1 MQKNT
6 MLLIN
11 PPVVKPC
18 EPPPGLAKLAGAL
31 KNHGIDHQVIDANI
45 EGLSFLLENAAIQPE
60 TPVNTSIKRARSHL
74 RSNIKSLQ
82 GPDVYQKPDTY
93 KQAVLDI
100 NRILDTLSNP
110 FDVKLGLANYQDRH
124 LSPVRSR
131 DLIKAFHNP
140 EKNIFH
146 PYFETRL
153 APMAENRSC
162 KTVGISL
169 NFLSQALCTFAMIGF
184 LKQKDPG
191 LKIILGGGLVT
202 SWVRGLN
209 RHNPFTGIV
218 DEFIAGPG
226 ENRLLSMFGVTD
238 IQDHYQPDYDQF
250 RSYPYLSPGFILPYS
265 SASGCYWNRC
275 SFCPEKAEKNPFL
288 PIAINTVMTDLEFL
302 SAQTKPILLH
312 LTDNAVRPALL
323 KTMAEHPI
331 HTPWYGFVRF
341 TSHLTDLDFC
351 LALKAS
357 GCVMLKLGLES
368 GDQDILDC
376 MNKGIDLT
384 LVSAALAALKKA
396 GIKTYIYLLFGTP
409 SENYTSAQKTLDF
422 IIHHQG
428 QIDYLN
434 LAVFNLPAY
443 GPDAEKLDTGNFYE
457 GDLSLYSAFSHPE
470 GWHRNQVRQ
479 FLDKEFKRNPDV
491 ASILRKNPPVFTSN
505 HAPFF

>member
-1 MQKNT
+1 

-18 EPPPGLAKLAGAL
+18 EPPPGPAKLAGAL
-31 KNHGIDHQVIDANI
+31 KYHGIVHQVIDANI
-45 EGLSFLLENAAIQPE
+45 EGLWFLLENAAIHPG
-60 TPVNTSIKRARSHL
+60 TPANTSIKRAYAHL
-74 RSNIKSLQ
+74 SSNIKSLQ
-82 GPDVYQKPDTY
+82 HPDGYQKPETY

-100 NRILDTLSNP
+100 NRILETLSDP
-110 FDVKLGLANYQDRH
+110 FEVKLGLANYRDH
-124 LSPVRSR
+124 NLSPVRSR
-131 DLIKAFHNP
+131 DLIRAYHSP

-146 PYFETRL
+146 PYFEHRL
-153 APMAENRSC
+153 APIGKAASC
-162 KTVGISL
+162 KTVGISV

-184 LKQKDPG
+184 LKRINPG
-191 LKIILGGGLVT
+191 LKIVLGGGLVT
-202 SWVRGLN
+202 SWVRGL
-209 RHNPFTGIV
+209 RRQNPFTGIV

-226 ENRLLSMFGVTD
+226 ESRLLSLFDVTD
-238 IQDHYQPDYDQF
+238 IQDHYPPDYDPF

-265 SASGCYWNRC
+265 ASGGCYWNRC
-275 SFCPEKAEKNPFL
+275 SFCPEKAEKNAYL
-288 PIAINTVMTDLEFL
+288 PIPINNVMADLKTL
-302 SAQTKPILLH
+302 SAQTKPMLLH
-312 LTDNAVRPALL
+312 LTDNAIRPSLL
-323 KTMAEHPI
+323 KEMTAHPK

-341 TSHLTDLDFC
+341 TPHLADVDFC
-351 LALKAS
+351 SALRAS

-368 GDQDILDC
+368 GDQSILNC

-409 SENYTSAQKTLDF
+409 AEDYTSARKTLDF
-422 IIHHQG
+422 IVRHKQ

-443 GPDAEKLDTGNFYE
+443 GPDAEKLDTEYFYE
-457 GDLSLYSAFSHPE
+457 GDLSLYRSFSHPK
-470 GWHRNQVRQ
+470 GWHRSQVRQ
-479 FLDKEFKRNPDV
+479 FLDKECKRNPAV